1 MIVASRKTKLVQH
14 IEGKKTTGQAMGR
27 GHSGKTKKKEVE
39 K

>member
-14 IEGKKTTGQAMGR
+14 IEGKRRQDKQWEEAIR
-27 GHSGKTKKKEVE
+27 VKRKEVE